1 MEAEATEYMLKEEV
15 ETYLMENDL
24 DCKSINPVVFL
35 ENRHLSLRYAPV
47 VEKYYRKYKKERS
60 LWDCWTSLKPVNTK
74 RVRRIE
80 KVKNVY

>member
-15 ETYLMENDL
+15 EIYLMENDL

-47 VEKYYRKYKKERS
+47 VEKILLEYKKERS

-74 RVRRIE
+74 
-80 KVKNVY
+80 KS